1 VCHRVAAGRTRLLLS
16 QAGREVRVLVKPGK
30 VNDAKATLLAREIA
44 QRIECDMDYPGQ
56 VQVTVVRE
64 TRAVDY
70 AK

>member
-1 VCHRVAAGRTRLLLS
+1 
-16 QAGREVRVLVKPGK
+16 VLVKPGK
-30 VNDAKATLLAREIA
+30 INDAKATLLAREIA
-44 QRIECDMDYPGQ
+44 QRIERDMDYPGQ